1 MTELLTAFTTVA
13 AWFWKEIGLLLTWI
27 LDQPILLLSMS
38 LFFIGAIVSVRGSG
52 PGSRRCLMTDFLDL
66 LFAVIVFPLDPSHL
80 DFQNNPVMI
89 VFTLCLIAIGLVGI
103 LRRLIWDLL

>member
-38 LFFIGAIVSVRGSG
+38 LFFIPELSYPFFTGCSTRSNLSGAPG
-52 PGSRRCLMTDFLDL
+52 PGSPEVPYD
-66 LFAVIVFPLDPSHL
+66 
-80 DFQNNPVMI
+80 
-89 VFTLCLIAIGLVGI
+89 
-103 LRRLIWDLL
+103 